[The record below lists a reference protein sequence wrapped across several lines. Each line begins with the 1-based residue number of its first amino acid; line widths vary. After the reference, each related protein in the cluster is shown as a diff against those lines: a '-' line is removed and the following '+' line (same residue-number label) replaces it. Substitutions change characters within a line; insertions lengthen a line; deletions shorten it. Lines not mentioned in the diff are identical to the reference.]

1 EPSTSTTAVESSPQN
16 EEHSIATTAVAA
28 NPQNEEPSTSTTA
41 VESNPQNEE
50 HSIAATAVAAN
61 PQNEEPST
69 STTAVES
76 NPQNEVMDQSCVSR
90 SDDAEAQA
98 GVSSGSPEAL
108 SRECEEATGREK
120 ELFSADVGA
129 EGQSALADGL
139 LKDHELQVSA
149 PKEVHSASHEPAEA
163 ESAES
168 EEMKQTGAAEVRCD
182 LHAKPDAADET
193 SVAQLTI
200 PATAAA
206 DTTGMPAPE
215 ATDAIDGH
223 AGGVGEQLGASAA
236 DAPGS

>member
-1 EPSTSTTAVESSPQN
+1 MLMLRFN
-16 EEHSIATTAVAA
+16 
-28 NPQNEEPSTSTTA
+28 
-41 VESNPQNEE
+41 
-50 HSIAATAVAAN
+50 
-61 PQNEEPST
+61 
-69 STTAVES
+69 
-76 NPQNEVMDQSCVSR
+76 
-90 SDDAEAQA
+90 
-98 GVSSGSPEAL
+98 
-108 SRECEEATGREK
+108 SRESACRCLAMARK
-120 ELFSADVGA
+120 QELFSADVGA

-200 PATAAA
+200 PATAA

-223 AGGVGEQLGASAA
+223 ARGPLPGARFEAA
-236 DAPGS
+236 KILRRREV